1 MSMWILLIMIMLDKQ
16 LYILSNEHRRQLL
29 IALAQ
34 RNPNPTSA
42 FDVSEVISDTQDQA
56 IAMRH
61 IHLPMLADHGIIDWD
76 QDAQIVAQGPQ
87 FDDLK
92 PLLTAV
98 GEQEEALTDGGIP
111 D

>member
-1 MSMWILLIMIMLDKQ
+1 MIMLSKQ
-16 LYILSNEHRRQLL
+16 LFILSNEHRRQLL

-34 RNPNPTSA
+34 RNPQSDPTSA
-42 FDVSEVISDTQDQA
+42 FDASETNSDTQDQA

-61 IHLPMLADHGIIDWD
+61 IHLPLLADHGIIDWD

-87 FDDLK
+87 FDELE